1 MGGFYRGAGG
11 PGDAVNDSA
20 SEAVLTITAKN
31 QALAAQAAAELARD
45 GAVAAQTAAE
55 LAQSNAELAQ
65 ANAELAQAAAEL
77 AETGAETAQG
87 LAEDAQAAAEVA
99 QGLAEDA
106 QAAAELAKTGAETAE
121 DNAVAS
127 AELAQD
133 WATKTSGP
141 VAGGEYS
148 SKYNAQLAA
157 TSADTATTK
166 ASEAASSASS
176 ASGSAI
182 SAAASAAAAASS
194 LDNFDDRYLGA
205 KTSDPSVDNDGN
217 ALVTGALYFNTTSSV
232 MRAWDGTEWIDAVS
246 ASTNSVKTY
255 EYVATS
261 GQTTFSGT
269 DANSETLAYT
279 VGLLEVQIN
288 GLVLRPGE
296 DYTATSGTS
305 VVLTSGAALNDEV
318 QIDVYDSFAMADA
331 TNPVFSGVA
340 TFPSI
345 IENANIV
352 GSGATGTIN
361 FNASTYSVMYY
372 TGNATANFTLNI
384 RGDAATTL
392 NDTVPTGKVMTVVFL
407 NSNGGTPYYANTIQI
422 DGTTV
427 TPKWQ
432 GATAPTAGNIG
443 VDIYTFSIIKTA
455 TNTYTVLA
463 SLTQFN

>member
-1 MGGFYRGAGG
+1 
-11 PGDAVNDSA
+11 
-20 SEAVLTITAKN
+20 
-31 QALAAQAAAELARD
+31 
-45 GAVAAQTAAE
+45 
-55 LAQSNAELAQ
+55 
-65 ANAELAQAAAEL
+65 
-77 AETGAETAQG
+77 
-87 LAEDAQAAAEVA
+87 
-99 QGLAEDA
+99 
-106 QAAAELAKTGAETAE
+106 
-121 DNAVAS
+121 
-127 AELAQD
+127 
-133 WATKTSGP
+133 
-141 VAGGEYS
+141 
-148 SKYNAQLAA
+148 
-157 TSADTATTK
+157 
-166 ASEAASSASS
+166 
-176 ASGSAI
+176 
-182 SAAASAAAAASS
+182 
-194 LDNFDDRYLGA
+194 
-205 KTSDPSVDNDGN
+205 
-217 ALVTGALYFNTTSSV
+217 
-232 MRAWDGTEWIDAVS
+232 
-246 ASTNSVKTY
+246 
-255 EYVATS
+255 
-261 GQTTFSGT
+261 
-269 DANSETLAYT
+269 
-279 VGLLEVQIN
+279 
-288 GLVLRPGE
+288 
-296 DYTATSGTS
+296 
-305 VVLTSGAALNDEV
+305 
-318 QIDVYDSFAMADA
+318 MADA